1 MGNDAPLA
9 CLSSHNP
16 IIYDYFHQLFAQV
29 TNPPIDPLR
38 EKMFMSLKCAI
49 GPETNILEP
58 SARQCQ
64 RLFLD
69 HPILSLDDMNVI
81 KTICFKDLKVISVFH
96 TNSMK
101 NIIYVSSYSQS

>member
-1 MGNDAPLA
+1 
-9 CLSSHNP
+9 
-16 IIYDYFHQLFAQV
+16 
-29 TNPPIDPLR
+29 
-38 EKMFMSLKCAI
+38 MFMSLKCAI

-81 KTICFKDLKVISVFH
+81 QSICFKDLKVINFF
-96 TNSMK
+96 NEE
-101 NIIYVSSYSQS
+101 IISFYFIF